1 MKAAAAVAAPGAPVE
16 VWKKGRKYLVSYL
29 GVMNDQDGIDYL
41 LEAVSHIVKERRR
54 TDVQFVL
61 MGSGPELENLQK
73 QAVDLGVDDYVTF
86 TGWVNDQ
93 VIVPVLNTADVA
105 VCPDPYNTLNDK
117 LTMNKVMEYMALGKP
132 IVQYD
137 LTESRYSAG
146 DAAVYADRN
155 SATDLGDKIL
165 NLLDDPERRAEM
177 GKLGRQRIETVLA
190 WEHQGPVLLSA
201 YEALGWPS
209 GISVAGISVAGIS
222 VAGSDRQTDSIA

>member
-1 MKAAAAVAAPGAPVE
+1 MRPFRHDSTGASR
-16 VWKKGRKYLVSYL
+16 RK
-29 GVMNDQDGIDYL
+29 
-41 LEAVSHIVKERRR
+41 RFR
-54 TDVQFVL
+54 
-61 MGSGPELENLQK
+61 SGPELENLQK
-73 QAVDLGVDDYVTF
+73 MAVDLGVDDYVTF

-146 DAAVYADRN
+146 DAAVYAKRN
-155 SATDLGDKIL
+155 CAIDLGDKIL
-165 NLLDDPERRAEM
+165 GLLDDPESRAAM
-177 GKLGRQRIETVLA
+177 GKIGRRRIETVLA
-190 WEHQGPVLLSA
+190 WEHQAPVFLSA

-209 GISVAGISVAGIS
+209 GLSVAEGK
-222 VAGSDRQTDSIA
+222 RQTDPIA

>member
-1 MKAAAAVAAPGAPVE
+1 M
-16 VWKKGRKYLVSYL
+16 
-29 GVMNDQDGIDYL
+29 
-41 LEAVSHIVKERRR
+41 
-54 TDVQFVL
+54 
-61 MGSGPELENLQK
+61 
-73 QAVDLGVDDYVTF
+73 TF

-146 DAAVYADRN
+146 DAAVYAERN
-155 SATDLGDKIL
+155 SSSNLGDKIL
-165 NLLDDPERRAEM
+165 DLLDNPEKRAEM

-201 YEALGWPS
+201 YEALGWPP
-209 GISVAGISVAGIS
+209 GIPVAEGE
-222 VAGSDRQTDSIA
+222 RQTDPIA